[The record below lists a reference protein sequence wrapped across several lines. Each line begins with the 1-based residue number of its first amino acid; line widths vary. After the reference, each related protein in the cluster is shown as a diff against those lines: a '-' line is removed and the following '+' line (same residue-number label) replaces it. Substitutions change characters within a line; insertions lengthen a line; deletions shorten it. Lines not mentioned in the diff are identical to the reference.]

1 MRLKLKYYT
10 NIIRLV
16 LNHTPTPIR
25 SYSSNNQQARIEA
38 MLPSINQVLPTEMLK
53 KILENLDYKSIHS
66 ARQTCKRWK
75 EIIYKIKLVEKYS
88 NKLSM
93 KALAGWKHFLIDST
107 FRIGTVLEWVFQLV
121 ILLNSCFQSDNM

>member
-1 MRLKLKYYT
+1 MVLMRLKLKYYT

-53 KILENLDYKSIHS
+53 KILENLDYKSLLFS
-66 ARQTCKRWK
+66 KKTCRLWK
-75 EIIYKIKLVEKYS
+75 DIVMEFGLEKLASGKILETKNLD
-88 NKLSM
+88 
-93 KALAGWKHFLIDST
+93 LI
-107 FRIGTVLEWVFQLV
+107 
-121 ILLNSCFQSDNM
+121 LNF

>member
-1 MRLKLKYYT
+1 MTEFSKSFKSFRIVGNPVLLDFRKAS
-10 NIIRLV
+10 NI
-16 LNHTPTPIR
+16 T
-25 SYSSNNQQARIEA
+25 
-38 MLPSINQVLPTEMLK
+38 K
-53 KILENLDYKSIHS
+53 WKG
-66 ARQTCKRWK
+66 KR
-75 EIIYKIKLVEKYS
+75 EVEEKYS